1 MNLSLRAIDKE
12 DDAMRERRCIVRGE
26 VMPDSGLIRFVVAPD
41 GTLTPDLACTLPGR
55 GIWLGADAASLA
67 TAVKKNLFARAAK
80 APVTVP
86 ADLAARIEMLL
97 VSRMQ
102 ADLGLARRSGQL
114 LLGFDTVLKAI
125 QSDNPPQ
132 VLVEAS
138 DGAADGKRKLFGAA
152 HARGLKIEVI
162 ECLTTSEIS
171 LAVGRENVIHAALK
185 SGRLQERLSTDASR
199 LSGFRSVPAVSHESN
214 E

>member
-1 MNLSLRAIDKE
+1 
-12 DDAMRERRCIVRGE
+12 MRERRCIVRGE

-41 GTLTPDLACTLPGR
+41 GTLTPDLAATLPGR

-185 SGRLQERLSTDASR
+185 SGRLQERLSTDAIR
-199 LSGFRSVPAVSHESN
+199 LSGFRSVPAVSHESD